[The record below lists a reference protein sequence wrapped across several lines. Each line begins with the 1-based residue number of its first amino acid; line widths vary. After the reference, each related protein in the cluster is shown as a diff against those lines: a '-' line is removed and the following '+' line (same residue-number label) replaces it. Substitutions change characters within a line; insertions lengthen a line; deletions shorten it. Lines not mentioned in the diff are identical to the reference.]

1 MLFAAMKGLFFLEQR
16 LKGTMVCFVVLG
28 VGLPFREQHEQGS
41 QSRGHRAAAARG
53 DVPKG
58 DGRATSSVGANWAG
72 CRQLG
77 CIPLRYAEVQTT
89 FLEPGPFLGPFKPF
103 TAPCTWWDTELM
115 VCRCM
120 AKATYSLTIC

>member
-41 QSRGHRAAAARG
+41 QSRGHRAAAAAWG

-77 CIPLRYAEVQTT
+77 CIPLRYAEVQTA
-89 FLEPGPFLGPFKPF
+89 FLEPGPFLGPFSLSQPHVLGGTQSSWCAGAWPKP
-103 TAPCTWWDTELM
+103 P
-115 VCRCM
+115 
-120 AKATYSLTIC
+120 IP

>member
-28 VGLPFREQHEQGS
+28 VGLPFREQREQGS
-41 QSRGHRAAAARG
+41 QSRGHRAAAAWG

-58 DGRATSSVGANWAG
+58 DGRPPSSVAANWPG

-77 CIPLRYAEVQTT
+77 SEAC
-89 FLEPGPFLGPFKPF
+89 
-103 TAPCTWWDTELM
+103 
-115 VCRCM
+115 
-120 AKATYSLTIC
+120 